1 MCRRL
6 NTNSTNTSLINKTY
20 EDKIKK
26 IEEEKVCLPE
36 SFRILSTESSAC
48 SKVSTECAVN
58 NQQESPEESI
68 TLWMEIMKG
77 STQGN
82 TIEKQSQWNDAK
94 ELHQVIKVLPV
105 CKFC

>member
-1 MCRRL
+1 M
-6 NTNSTNTSLINKTY
+6 
-20 EDKIKK
+20 
-26 IEEEKVCLPE
+26 EEEKVCLPE

-94 ELHQVIKVLPV
+94 ELH
-105 CKFC
+105 